1 MNDFIY
7 VNLMIELNVFISFPD
22 ESIHLFF
29 QTLLVTNFDFTIFFH
44 NCLHAKK
51 FKIFQVI
58 KTLYFSLYCFL
69 KDYLLVSFVKTRD
82 RLSLDWI
89 ASVVVRSKR
98 LKCYDCLAQ
107 KNIFSNDIK
116 QIKNTSDYLYGL
128 KYKGVIISNLI

>member
-22 ESIHLFF
+22 ESIHLFCL
-29 QTLLVTNFDFTIFFH
+29 TLLVTNFDFTIFFH
-44 NCLHAKK
+44 NCLHAKN

-107 KNIFSNDIK
+107 KKYFVKWYKTDQKYFWLPIW
-116 QIKNTSDYLYGL
+116 L
-128 KYKGVIISNLI
+128 KI